1 MGTSTHIA
9 PIQKSSHLQKS
20 KHTQNTCPIQANAKP
35 APVHLPPKEQARK
48 SSINT
53 AIAKPFVKWAGG
65 KSQLLNKVQK
75 VLPQDLASRKNITYV
90 EPFVGGGAVLFWILQ
105 TYPNIKR
112 AIINDINQELISTYL
127 AIQNDVENLIQEL
140 LKFQQE
146 YISLAPTERS
156 LYFLEKRQAFNK
168 KDVAPTRLAALFIFL
183 NRTCFNGLYRVNA
196 KGYFNVPHGK
206 YANPKIADESNL
218 RACSR
223 LLQKVEILC
232 GDFEQTSRYASRNS
246 IFYLDPPYKPLSTTS
261 AFTSYTRQGFDD
273 TEQIR
278 LGTFCQKI
286 ARKGALFIESNSDP
300 KNINPKDTFFDSLY
314 ETFSIQRV
322 SANRMINSNAAKRG
336 AISELLISN
345 VENV

>member
-1 MGTSTHIA
+1 M
-9 PIQKSSHLQKS
+9 
-20 KHTQNTCPIQANAKP
+20 
-35 APVHLPPKEQARK
+35 
-48 SSINT
+48 
-53 AIAKPFVKWAGG
+53 
-65 KSQLLNKVQK
+65 
-75 VLPQDLASRKNITYV
+75 
-90 EPFVGGGAVLFWILQ
+90 LFWILQ

-127 AIQNDVENLIQEL
+127 AIQNDVENLILEL

-206 YANPKIADESNL
+206 YANPKIADENNL

-300 KNINPKDTFFDSLY
+300 KNINPEDTFFDSLY